1 MAVEEIA
8 QLRVDGDLTDT
19 EGGREVVGLDLLLE
33 AALELQQGR
42 VLDEK
47 QSEGTEVTI
56 AQGVADLA
64 ELACVD
70 DTGHVVGYGVDEG
83 AETK

>member
-1 MAVEEIA
+1 MAVEQIA

-56 AQGVADLA
+56 AQGVADGSSP
-64 ELACVD
+64 C
-70 DTGHVVGYGVDEG
+70 
-83 AETK
+83 